1 MLTKLLYGITALIL
15 ALLLGALGVQTHRLS
30 KAENRAV
37 EATQLAGEYQHS
49 LESLERA
56 VEARAK
62 ADAAARKVLQDRAKR
77 AEALAA
83 KIKKENYAL
92 QEALAASPDWTREPI
107 PDSVRDAL
115 SGEGVRVPDP
125 GDS

>member
-1 MLTKLLYGITALIL
+1 MLYKITALVLAIL
-15 ALLLGALGVQTHRLS
+15 VAIGVGGFAVQTQRLG

-37 EATQLAGEYQHS
+37 EATKLAGEYQRS

-56 VEARAK
+56 VAAQAK
-62 ADAAARKVLQDRAKR
+62 SDKAARESLENRAKR

-83 KIKKENYAL
+83 KTKKENHAL

-107 PDSVRDAL
+107 PAGVLDAIRD
-115 SGEGVRVPDP
+115 
-125 GDS
+125 

>member
-15 ALLLGALGVQTHRLS
+15 AALLLAFGVQTERLR

-37 EATQLAGEYQHS
+37 EATQLAGEYQRS

-56 VEARAK
+56 VAAQAK
-62 ADAAARKVLQDRAKR
+62 SDKAARESLENRAKR

-83 KIKKENYAL
+83 KTEKENHAL
-92 QEALAASPDWTREPI
+92 QEALAASPDWTSEPI
-107 PDSVRDAL
+107 PNGVLDAIRD
-115 SGEGVRVPDP
+115 
-125 GDS
+125 

>member
-1 MLTKLLYGITALIL
+1 MLTKLLYRITAIL
-15 ALLLGALGVQTHRLS
+15 LAILLPAFAWQTDRLR

-37 EATQLAGEYQHS
+37 EAGKLAGEYQRS

-56 VEARAK
+56 VAAQAK
-62 ADAAARKVLQDRAKR
+62 SDKAARESLENRAKR

-83 KIKKENYAL
+83 KTKKENHAL

-107 PDSVRDAL
+107 PAGVLDAIRD
-115 SGEGVRVPDP
+115 
-125 GDS
+125 